1 MSYCLNP
8 YCEKP
13 ASNPPTAKFCQ
24 SCGTKL
30 LLKDRYRAIKLIG
43 QGGFGKTFLAVDEDK
58 PSKPPCVIKQFFL
71 EAQDTN
77 NTRKAAELFER
88 EALRLDELGKHNQIP
103 ELFAHFSQD
112 NRQYLVQEFIDGQ
125 NLAEVLA
132 EQGAFNEGQIRD
144 LLNSLLPVLE
154 YIHNHSVIH
163 RDIKPENIIRR
174 NDGQLVLV
182 DFGAA
187 KYVTVSSVRQT
198 GTSVGSPEFIAPEQL
213 MGKAIFASD
222 LYSLGIT
229 CIYLLTQVSPLN
241 LFDISEYDWVWRQ
254 YLVNNPVSDE
264 LGRILD
270 KLIQHTINYR
280 YKSVTEVLQDLNPT
294 FVQPLSVAHSNT
306 ISVSVAHSNTINYTS
321 FRDIHTLSHSD
332 AVFSVAFSPDGQI
345 LASCSG
351 YWDKSIKLW
360 DVGTGLQLCT
370 FQGLFDG
377 VRCVTFSPDGQIL
390 ASGGSSR
397 DPTIKL
403 WDVSSGQK
411 KNILKG
417 HSHVVYSLAFTPD
430 GQTLVSGSQDKTIK
444 LWDVL
449 TGRELSTIKY
459 HHWVRSVAVSQ
470 DGHILACGSNDRTI
484 RLWNMLTGRQLCTLK
499 GHFFGVSSVKFSPD
513 DLILASG
520 SDDRTVKLWNVHT
533 GQVIYTLNRHS
544 SAVFSIA
551 FSPDGEILASGSD
564 DDTIKL
570 WNVMTGEEICTLNGH
585 SSGVNSIRFSPNG
598 KALASCSSDNTVK
611 IWYYD

>member
-8 YCEKP
+8 YCQKP

-58 PSKPPCVIKQFFL
+58 PSKPPCVIKQFCP
-71 EAQDTN
+71 EAQGTN
-77 NTRKAAELFER
+77 NTQKAAELFER

-103 ELFAHFSQD
+103 ELFAHFTQD

-125 NLAEVLA
+125 NLAEILA
-132 EQGAFNEGQIRD
+132 EQGAFNEGQIQD

-154 YIHNHSVIH
+154 YIHNQSVIH
-163 RDIKPENIIRR
+163 RDIKPENIIHR

-187 KYVTVSSVRQT
+187 KYVTASSELQP
-198 GTSVGSPEFIAPEQL
+198 GTNIGSPEFVAPEQV

-254 YLVNNPVSDE
+254 YLVNNPVSDK

-270 KLIQHTINYR
+270 KLIQQDIDCR
-280 YKSVTEVLQDLNPT
+280 YKSATEVLEDLNPT
-294 FVQPLSVAHSNT
+294 SVKPLSVAPSNT
-306 ISVSVAHSNTINYTS
+306 ISVAHSNTINYPS
-321 FRDIHTLSHSD
+321 FRNIHTLSHSD
-332 AVFSVAFSPDGQI
+332 AVFGVAFSPDGQI

-360 DVGTGLQLCT
+360 DVGTGQQLCT

-390 ASGGSSR
+390 ASGSSSR

-411 KNILKG
+411 KKILKG
-417 HSHVVYSLAFTPD
+417 HSDVVYSLAFTPD

-459 HHWVRSVAVSQ
+459 HHWVRSVAVSL

-533 GQVIYTLNRHS
+533 AQEIYTFDRHS

-551 FSPDGEILASGSD
+551 FSPDGQILASGSD

-570 WNVMTGEEICTLNGH
+570 WDVMTGEEICTLNGH

-611 IWYYD
+611 IWHYD